1 MFANPRFLSGR
12 QTRGHPAALECQVAY
27 KVHAVLLIHAGSLP
41 RAKQT
46 VSFFPRSYRHS
57 TTRGPTLPQKKRAK
71 QQSQCKS
78 KKRSNIPIA
87 STSRFARFQWHSV
100 QGILRPWM
108 YSMFVLV
115 ALARIPP
122 YTLHNSAT
130 VSFFS
135 TGMAEFGGIM
145 AEFGG
150 IILPEIELVAIL

>member
-1 MFANPRFLSGR
+1 MPGCLQSSRSSAHPCRVTPTGKADGVFLSTLLSAFYH
-12 QTRGHPAALECQVAY
+12 TRPD
-27 KVHAVLLIHAGSLP
+27 
-41 RAKQT
+41 
-46 VSFFPRSYRHS
+46 VSFA
-57 TTRGPTLPQKKRAK
+57 PTEKTRAK

-108 YSMFVLV
+108 YSVFVLV

>member
-1 MFANPRFLSGR
+1 
-12 QTRGHPAALECQVAY
+12 
-27 KVHAVLLIHAGSLP
+27 
-41 RAKQT
+41 
-46 VSFFPRSYRHS
+46 
-57 TTRGPTLPQKKRAK
+57 
-71 QQSQCKS
+71 
-78 KKRSNIPIA
+78 
-87 STSRFARFQWHSV
+87 
-100 QGILRPWM
+100 M
-108 YSMFVLV
+108 YSVFVLV